1 MAENGDNK
9 QNVISETGI
18 AWWRDIQI
26 ALAALTIIPIRRS
39 NPPTDKEIAT
49 AMRAFPI
56 VGLAIGLVAAA
67 VYAAA
72 YNLQLWSLASAILAI
87 GTIVIL
93 TGARAE
99 VGVAAFSDALYRKA
113 TAKERVA
120 DMKTAGLGVHGL
132 LALLFLVTLKI
143 ALVAAVANSREAAA
157 ALVAAAVGAR
167 AILPL
172 ATFNLSPLADLD
184 PGPLTVV
191 PTREAAWT
199 TGALGVAFVLLFLGP
214 VAGIAAILF
223 GAVAGAAA
231 AWRMRHELGGYSTEG
246 LAVVLSATEI
256 AVLIAAVVIR

>member
-1 MAENGDNK
+1 MAENGKNK

-18 AWWRDIQI
+18 GWWRDIQI
-26 ALAALTIIPIRRS
+26 ALAALTIIPVRRA
-39 NPPTDKEIAT
+39 NPPTDDEISV

-56 VGLAIGLVAAA
+56 VGLVIGLVAAA
-67 VYAAA
+67 VYAGAF
-72 YNLQLWSLASAILAI
+72 NLHLWSLVSAILAI
-87 GTIVIL
+87 GSIVVL
-93 TGARAE
+93 TGARVE

-120 DMKTAGLGVHGL
+120 DMKTVGLGVHGL
-132 LALLFLVTLKI
+132 LALLFLLTLKI

-157 ALVAAAVGAR
+157 ALVAAAVAAR

-191 PTREAAWT
+191 PNREAAWT

-214 VAGIAAILF
+214 VAGIAAIAM
-223 GAVAGAAA
+223 GAIAGAAA
-231 AWRMRHELGGYSTEG
+231 AWRLRHEIGGYSTEG
-246 LAVVLSATEI
+246 LAVVLSAAEI

>member
-1 MAENGDNK
+1 MAENGDKK

-18 AWWRDIQI
+18 AWWRDILI
-26 ALAALTIIPIRRS
+26 ALAALTVVPVRRA
-39 NPPTDKEIAT
+39 NPPSDEEIAT

-56 VGLAIGLVAAA
+56 VGLALGLIAAA
-67 VYAAA
+67 VYAGAF
-72 YNLQLWSLASAILAI
+72 NLQLWSLVSAILAV
-87 GTIVIL
+87 GVVVVL

-113 TAKERVA
+113 SAEERVA
-120 DMKTAGLGVHGL
+120 DMKTGHLGVHGL

-143 ALVAAVANSREAAA
+143 ALIAAVANSREAAA

-172 ATFNLSPLADLD
+172 ATFHLSPLTDHD

-214 VAGIAAILF
+214 IAGIAAIAF

-231 AWRMRHELGGYSTEG
+231 AWRLRHEIGGYSTEG

-256 AVLIAAVVIR
+256 AILIAAVVIR

>member
-1 MAENGDNK
+1 MAENGDSR
-9 QNVISETGI
+9 QNVISETAI
-18 AWWRDIQI
+18 SWWRDILI
-26 ALAALTIIPIRRS
+26 ALNALTIVPVRRA
-39 NPPTDKEIAT
+39 NPPSDKEIAT

-56 VGLAIGLVAAA
+56 IGLAIGLAAAA
-67 VYAAA
+67 VYSAAF
-72 YNLQLWSLASAILAI
+72 NLQLWSLASAILAV
-87 GTIVIL
+87 GAIVIL

-113 TAKERVA
+113 SAEERVA
-120 DMKTAGLGVHGL
+120 DMKSAGLGVHGL

-143 ALVAAVANSREAAA
+143 ALIAAVANSREAAA
-157 ALVAAAVGAR
+157 ALVAAAVAAR

-172 ATFNLSPLADLD
+172 ATFHLSPLADLD
-184 PGPLTVV
+184 SGPLTVV

-214 VAGIAAILF
+214 IAGIAAIAF

-231 AWRMRHELGGYSTEG
+231 AWRLRHEIGGYSTEG